1 MSKHVLISIAGVVF
15 ILVIAMTYLQQAANE
30 PRVLRSNVLLLE
42 TGSSLRDFAEMMTQL
57 SDLEWPLPI
66 MVWVMAT
73 GRSTSLKAGEY
84 AISTGDSVEEI
95 ITQVVAGKVIEHSIT
110 FPEGFTLSDMIGR
123 LDSVTSLYREERDL
137 TSELIKQAIDTDH
150 KVLEG
155 LFFPDTYRYV
165 RSDTP
170 VSILQ
175 RANKNLTVKLQEA
188 WSGKANGFLLKSTY
202 ELLILASI
210 IEKEAV
216 VAHEKPRISGVFIN
230 RLRENMRLQTDPT
243 VIYGLG
249 DEFTGALTREHLAK
263 DTPYNT
269 YTRNGLPPTPISC
282 PGWAS
287 LFAAAHPEEHNFF
300 YFVAKGDGTHQ
311 FSKTFEEHQQAVKTY
326 RRRNESK
333 SQ

>member
-1 MSKHVLISIAGVVF
+1 MVF

-137 TSELIKQAIDTDH
+137 TSELIKQAIGTDH

-175 RANKNLTVKLQEA
+175 RANKNLTVKLQDA

>member
-287 LFAAAHPEEHNFF
+287 LFAAAHPDEHNYF

>member
-1 MSKHVLISIAGVVF
+1 MVF

-175 RANKNLTVKLQEA
+175 RANKNLTMKLQEA
-188 WSGKANGFLLKSTY
+188 WSGKADGFLLKSTY

>member
-1 MSKHVLISIAGVVF
+1 
-15 ILVIAMTYLQQAANE
+15 MTYLQQAANE

-110 FPEGFTLSDMIGR
+110 FPEGFTLSAMIGR

>member
-311 FSKTFEEHQQAVKTY
+311 FSETFEEHQQAVKTY

>member
-1 MSKHVLISIAGVVF
+1 VSKHVLISIAGVVF

-326 RRRNESK
+326 RRRNESR

>member
-175 RANKNLTVKLQEA
+175 RANKNLTMKLQEA

-216 VAHEKPRISGVFIN
+216 VAYEKPRISGVFIN

-287 LFAAAHPEEHNFF
+287 LFAATHPEEHNFF

>member
-1 MSKHVLISIAGVVF
+1 
-15 ILVIAMTYLQQAANE
+15 MTYLQQAANE

-300 YFVAKGDGTHQ
+300 YFVAKRDGTYQ

-326 RRRNESK
+326 QRRNESK

>member
-1 MSKHVLISIAGVVF
+1 VSKHVLISIAGVVF

>member
-15 ILVIAMTYLQQAANE
+15 ILVIAITYLQQAANE

>member
-123 LDSVTSLYREERDL
+123 LDSVTSLYREERDM
-137 TSELIKQAIDTDH
+137 TSELIKQAIGTEH

-188 WSGKANGFLLKSTY
+188 WSGKANVFLLKSTY

>member
-1 MSKHVLISIAGVVF
+1 VSKHVLISIAGVVF

-123 LDSVTSLYREERDL
+123 LDSVTSLYREERDM
-137 TSELIKQAIDTDH
+137 TSELIKQAIGTEH

-188 WSGKANGFLLKSTY
+188 WSGKANVFLLKSTY

-249 DEFTGALTREHLAK
+249 DEFTGALTREHLAN

>member
-1 MSKHVLISIAGVVF
+1 VVF

>member
-1 MSKHVLISIAGVVF
+1 
-15 ILVIAMTYLQQAANE
+15 MTYLQQAANE

-175 RANKNLTVKLQEA
+175 RANKKLTVKLQEA

-333 SQ
+333 NQ

>member
-1 MSKHVLISIAGVVF
+1 MVF

-249 DEFTGALTREHLAK
+249 NEFTGALTREHLAK

>member
-42 TGSSLRDFAEMMTQL
+42 TGSSLRDFAEIMTQL